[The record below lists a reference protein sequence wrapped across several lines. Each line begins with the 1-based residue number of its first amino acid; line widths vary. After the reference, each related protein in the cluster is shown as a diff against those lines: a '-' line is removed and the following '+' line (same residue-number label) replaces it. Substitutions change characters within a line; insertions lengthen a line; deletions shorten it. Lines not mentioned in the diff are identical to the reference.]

1 MGSRSDPER
10 AEVRSIIEQV
20 FSDRFSGRAGQ
31 PRIFGVVWPLLNVGL
46 REYLARKGLKSEI
59 GLYLREQRPED
70 GLPQKVAARA
80 QVLYDVAID
89 VDDPFDEAT
98 AS

>member
-1 MGSRSDPER
+1 
-10 AEVRSIIEQV
+10 
-20 FSDRFSGRAGQ
+20 
-31 PRIFGVVWPLLNVGL
+31 
-46 REYLARKGLKSEI
+46 LARKGLKSEI

-70 GLPQKVAARA
+70 GLPQAPQVNSDGEHAQFELWTLDECRFLIAGYMSRSLANRRQAQKVAARA